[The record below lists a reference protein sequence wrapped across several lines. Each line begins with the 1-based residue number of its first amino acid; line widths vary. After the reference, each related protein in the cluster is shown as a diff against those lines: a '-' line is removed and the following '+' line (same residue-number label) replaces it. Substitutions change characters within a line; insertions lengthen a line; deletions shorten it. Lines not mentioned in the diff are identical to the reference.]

1 MILKGAD
8 TYMDAF
14 RLKELRK
21 LKKATQDDVAK
32 YLGISRPA
40 YTAYEAG
47 KREPDDETKIK
58 LANYF
63 GVSTDYLLGNESN
76 NKKNDNLSN
85 NQRLVAY
92 SIDPDIS
99 DEEREAIIEMVKAAK
114 KFKRRI

>member
-63 GVSTDYLLGNESN
+63 NVTVDYLLGGSSEIT
-76 NKKNDNLSN
+76 DEGLTE
-85 NQRLVAY
+85 NQKLIAY
-92 SIDPDIS
+92 SIDPDIT